1 MNIARKPKSLRP
13 AEEVTVDDASVD
25 KATGTDAPADE
36 APPRRKLGQRLRKPL
51 LMLGPLVVLAV
62 AGYVYLTG
70 GRYVD
75 TENAYIRA
83 RKVAVSAQI
92 SGPIVAVNVKEN
104 QAVKKGEPL
113 FSIDPEPFRVAVQRA
128 EAQMVKSQHELLALK
143 ASYRQ
148 KQEQLRVAHAN
159 LVYARS
165 EFDRQTN
172 LVKKKIISASKYD
185 EAKRNYDVAQRN
197 YDALRFEVTQIL
209 ASLAGDPNLP
219 RDRFPAY
226 LSAKAEWEKAAL
238 ELRYTLVRAP
248 FDGYASKVPEPGEY
262 VRAGTPV
269 MSVVDGTGMWIEAN
283 FRETDLTHVRPGQ
296 KVTISVDT
304 YPGHNWT
311 GHVASISRASV
322 SEFSVLPAQNA
333 SGNWVKV
340 VQRIPVRIAIDHK
353 ASDPPLR
360 AGMSTAVEI
369 DTQHRRFNFSLFGT
383 APRAAK
389 AAAAP
394 RK

>member
-1 MNIARKPKSLRP
+1 MNIARKPKALRP
-13 AEEVTVDDASVD
+13 ADEVAV
-25 KATGTDAPADE
+25 DE
-36 APPRRKLGQRLRKPL
+36 APAADTSPRRKLGRRLRRPL
-51 LMLGPLVVLAV
+51 LVLGPLMVLL
-62 AGYVYLTG
+62 AGGYFYVTG
-70 GRYVD
+70 GRYVS

-83 RKVAVSAQI
+83 RKVAISAQI
-92 SGPIVAVNVKEN
+92 SGPIAAINVKEN
-104 QAVKKGEPL
+104 QAVKKGEVL

-128 EAQMVKSQHELLALK
+128 EAQMQKARHELIALK

-148 KQEQLRVAHAN
+148 KQEQLQVAHAN

-185 EAKRNYDVAQRN
+185 EAKRNFDVARRN
-197 YDALRFEVTQIL
+197 LDALRFELTQIL
-209 ASLAGDPNLP
+209 ASLGGDPDLP
-219 RDRFPAY
+219 RDRYPAY

-248 FDGYASKVPEPGEY
+248 FDGYASKVPEPGQY

-269 MSVVDGTGMWIEAN
+269 MSVVDGAGMWIEAN

-296 KVTISVDT
+296 TVTITVDT
-304 YPGHNWT
+304 YPGRSWT
-311 GHVASISRASV
+311 GRIASISRASV

-340 VQRIPVRIAIDHK
+340 VQRIPIRIAIDHR
-353 ASDPPLR
+353 ASDPALR
-360 AGMSTAVEI
+360 AGMSTSVEI
-369 DTQHRRFNFSLFGT
+369 DTEHRRFNLGWFGT
-383 APRAAK
+383 TSQAGT

-394 RK
+394 AK

>member
-1 MNIARKPKSLRP
+1 MNIVRKPKALRP
-13 AEEVTVDDASVD
+13 SDEMAVSE
-25 KATGTDAPADE
+25 APAAD
-36 APPRRKLGQRLRKPL
+36 APPRRKLGQRLRRPL
-51 LMLGPLVVLAV
+51 LVLGPLLVLLA
-62 AGYVYLTG
+62 AGYFYVTG
-70 GRYVD
+70 GRYVS

-83 RKVAVSAQI
+83 RKVAISAQI
-92 SGPIVAVNVKEN
+92 SGPIVRINVKEN
-104 QAVKKGEPL
+104 QAVKKGEVL

-128 EAQMVKSQHELLALK
+128 EAQMQKARHELIALK

-148 KQEQLRVAHAN
+148 KQEQLQVAHAN

-185 EAKRNYDVAQRN
+185 EAKRNYDVARRN
-197 YDALRFEVTQIL
+197 LDALRFELTQIL

-219 RDRFPAY
+219 RDRYPAY

-248 FDGYASKVPEPGEY
+248 FDGYASKVPEPGQY
-262 VRAGTPV
+262 VGAGTPV
-269 MSVVDGTGMWIEAN
+269 MSVVDGAGMWIEAN

-296 KVTISVDT
+296 KVTITVDT
-304 YPGHNWT
+304 YPGRNWT
-311 GHVASISRASV
+311 GRIASIARASV

-340 VQRIPVRIAIDHK
+340 VQRIPLRIAIDHR
-353 ASDPPLR
+353 AGDPPLR
-360 AGMSTAVEI
+360 AGMSTSVEI
-369 DTQHRRFNFSLFGT
+369 DTEHRRFNLDMFGT
-383 APRAAK
+383 ASQARTAP
-389 AAAAP
+389 AAP
-394 RK
+394 AK

>member
-1 MNIARKPKSLRP
+1 MNIARKPKALRP
-13 AEEVTVDDASVD
+13 AGEAAVSE
-25 KATGTDAPADE
+25 APAVE
-36 APPRRKLGQRLRKPL
+36 TPPQRKLGQRLRRPL
-51 LMLGPLVVLAV
+51 LVLGPLLVLL
-62 AGYVYLTG
+62 AGGYFYVTG
-70 GRYVD
+70 GRYVS

-83 RKVAVSAQI
+83 RKVAISAQI
-92 SGPIVAVNVKEN
+92 SGPIVAINVKEN
-104 QAVKKGEPL
+104 PAVKKGEVL

-128 EAQMVKSQHELLALK
+128 EAQMQKARHELIALK

-148 KQEQLRVAHAN
+148 KQEQLQVAHAN

-185 EAKRNYDVAQRN
+185 EAKRNFDVARRN
-197 YDALRFEVTQIL
+197 LDALRFELTQIL
-209 ASLAGDPNLP
+209 ASLGGDPDLP
-219 RDRFPAY
+219 RDRYPAY

-248 FDGYASKVPEPGEY
+248 FDGYASKVPEPGQY

-269 MSVVDGTGMWIEAN
+269 MSVVDGAGMWIEAN

-296 KVTISVDT
+296 TVTITVDT
-304 YPGHNWT
+304 YPGRSWT
-311 GHVASISRASV
+311 GRIASISRASV

-340 VQRIPVRIAIDHK
+340 VQRIPIRIAIDHR
-353 ASDPPLR
+353 ASDPALR
-360 AGMSTAVEI
+360 AGMSTSVEI
-369 DTQHRRFNFSLFGT
+369 DTEHRRFNLGWFGT
-383 APRAAK
+383 TSQAGT

-394 RK
+394 AK